1 MNHANFGEGLMSI
14 ETQIKDYIARNLL
27 FSDNGFPYS
36 DEVSFLEEG
45 IVDSIGVMELVAFVE
60 EDFSVKVDDLDVTP
74 ENFDSV
80 NRMAAYIRRK
90 SS

>member
-1 MNHANFGEGLMSI
+1 MSI

-27 FSDNGFPYS
+27 FSDNGFPYG

-60 EDFSVKVDDLDVTP
+60 ENFSVKVDDLDVTP

-80 NRMAAYIRRK
+80 SRMAAYIRRK
-90 SS
+90 SA